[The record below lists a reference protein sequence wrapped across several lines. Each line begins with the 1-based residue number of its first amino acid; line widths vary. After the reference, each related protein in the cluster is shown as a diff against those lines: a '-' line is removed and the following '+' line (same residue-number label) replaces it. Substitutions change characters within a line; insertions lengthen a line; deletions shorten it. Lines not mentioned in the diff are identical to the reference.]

1 VKIGQRVKI
10 SGDSLSQA
18 LEGVVDRLGLRVS
31 RNSMTQHD
39 PVSITDARV
48 VEVKILLD
56 DPTTVRNLIDGVV
69 EVLILS
75 K

>member
-1 VKIGQRVKI
+1 
-10 SGDSLSQA
+10 
-18 LEGVVDRLGLRVS
+18 
-31 RNSMTQHD
+31 MTQHD

-56 DPTTVRNLIDGVV
+56 DPTTVRSLIDGVV